1 MLLPFTYLA
10 FPYFLSLFQAFDG
23 PSDTRSDRRPVLPH
37 RRQRRRKTRCRNRP
51 PPILGLQEPPFVEY
65 RLPAGLDQRVLQQG
79 IEQHGHMPQ
88 VVHPYTKALLAGKES
103 FHILRMHRNTKQ
115 TVSIGTR
122 HNTCHLFTAE
132 VTAQRE
138 WRFAYRLLRAPP
150 VGPRQRSG
158 RVIHPFQ
165 LHTLIERERVCC
177 KKRFDK
183 VGTVCQQALY
193 DVDIHFVAV
202 PAGRLLAVYV
212 PVAVH
217 PVLHV
222 AVIPLPVPYYLL

>member
-23 PSDTRSDRRPVLPH
+23 PSDTRSDRRPVVPH
-37 RRQRRRKTRCRNRP
+37 RRECRRKARCRDGSP
-51 PPILGLQEPPFVEY
+51 AVLGLKEPPFVEH

-79 IEQHGHMPQ
+79 IEQNRHIAQ
-88 VVHPYTKALLAGKES
+88 VVYPNTKALLAGKES
-103 FHILRMHRNTKQ
+103 FHILDTRRNTKQ

-132 VTAQRE
+132 VTAERE
-138 WRFAYRLLRAPP
+138 WRFTYRFLRAPP
-150 VGPRQRSG
+150 VGCRQRSG
-158 RVIHPFQ
+158 RIIHPFQ
-165 LHTLIERERVCC
+165 LHTFIERKRVCC

-183 VGTVCQQALY
+183 VGTVCQQTLY

-202 PAGRLLAVYV
+202 PAGRLLAVYI